1 MQNAIWAQVS
11 KEGYMAQQEVSPLT
25 GIIEEDLVVCD
36 FGEHEGK
43 SILEIAD
50 TLPDFYEYLIL
61 QKEEG
66 RTTIRRTKD
75 KCFRLYVSRTLN

>member
-1 MQNAIWAQVS
+1 
-11 KEGYMAQQEVSPLT
+11 MAQQELSPLT
-25 GIIEEDLVVCD
+25 GIIEEDQVVCD

-43 SILEIAD
+43 SILEIND
-50 TLPDFYEYLIL
+50 EIPEFYEYLLL

-75 KCFRLYVSRTLN
+75 KSFRLYVSRTLN